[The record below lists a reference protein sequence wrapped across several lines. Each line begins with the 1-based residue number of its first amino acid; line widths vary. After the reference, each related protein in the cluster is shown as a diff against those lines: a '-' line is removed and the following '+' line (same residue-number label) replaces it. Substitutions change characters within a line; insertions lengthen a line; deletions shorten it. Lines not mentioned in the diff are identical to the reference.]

1 MITASEYRATTPL
14 SAGSGMMELLYS
26 GGFGAFLAGR
36 GRLGRLVPGG
46 EISGTWVGLPHAPA
60 AGPGSRVGRDVVV
73 SADEARRRLMQEDPF
88 GFASPPSIRVN
99 RSSSPRLLPAERRF
113 TRSRATTTTFG
124 LWVKIPVTLVLI
136 VFPLVTTVWDI
147 HFDSYEFGP
156 NSAADLFFNTLIWAV
171 SVWVTVRLWAK
182 GER

>member
-1 MITASEYRATTPL
+1 
-14 SAGSGMMELLYS
+14 MELLYS
-26 GGFGAFLAGR
+26 GGFRAFLAGR

-46 EISGTWVGLPHAPA
+46 EISRTWVGLPRAQQRA
-60 AGPGSRVGRDVVV
+60 
-73 SADEARRRLMQEDPF
+73 
-88 GFASPPSIRVN
+88 RVN
-99 RSSSPRLLPAERRF
+99 RSSSPRPLPTERKF

-124 LWVKIPVTLVLI
+124 LWVKVPVTLVLI

-156 NSAADLFFNTLIWAV
+156 NSAADLFFNSLIWAV
-171 SVWVTVRLWAK
+171 SVWVTLRLWAK